1 MTKFEKLNEAVN
13 NLGNVETKKQN
24 QNRSNL
30 LRELADIKF
39 KLHFMHNDLRFKEN
53 KKEIVDQLEDLCD
66 MIINKR
72 FF

>member
-1 MTKFEKLNEAVN
+1 MSNIKLTEAEKESLTEAKKRTARQ
-13 NLGNVETKKQN
+13 NLV
-24 QNRSNL
+24 
-30 LRELADIKF
+30 RELADIKF

-66 MIINKR
+66 MITSKR

>member
-1 MTKFEKLNEAVN
+1 MTKFKKLNEAIN

>member
-1 MTKFEKLNEAVN
+1 MSNFKLTEAEKEAVKEAKKRTARQ
-13 NLGNVETKKQN
+13 NLV
-24 QNRSNL
+24 
-30 LRELADIKF
+30 RELADIKF

-53 KKEIVDQLEDLCD
+53 KKKEIVDQLEDLCD

>member
-1 MTKFEKLNEAVN
+1 MTKFEKLNEAIN

-39 KLHFMHNDLRFKEN
+39 KLHFLHNDLEFKYN
-53 KKEIVDQLEDLCD
+53 KKEIVDMLEDLCD
-66 MIINKR
+66 MIVKR
-72 FF
+72 RFE

>member
-1 MTKFEKLNEAVN
+1 MSNFKLTEAEKEAVKEAK
-13 NLGNVETKKQN
+13 VRTA
-24 QNRSNL
+24 RSNL
-30 LRELADIKF
+30 VRELNNIKF

-66 MIINKR
+66 MVINKR

>member
-1 MTKFEKLNEAVN
+1 MTKFEKLNEAIN

-53 KKEIVDQLEDLCD
+53 KKEIVDQLEDL
-66 MIINKR
+66 
-72 FF
+72 

>member
-1 MTKFEKLNEAVN
+1 MTKFEKLNEAIN